1 MALGNMCDAE
11 RKEFGLQTLCMC
23 FFFVAQTLGG
33 TRGYL
38 FPRRH
43 GDGAVSILV
52 VSPRHESYQI
62 SQDRGLSFSESSR
75 VELLREKR
83 QE

>member
-23 FFFVAQTLGG
+23 FFFVAQTVWG
-33 TRGYL
+33 
-38 FPRRH
+38 H
-43 GDGAVSILV
+43 VDGAVSILV